1 MEHTDM
7 KLEDLICPW
16 ALRDPLSLEYH
27 NLRWGKLPKEDSE
40 LFALLE
46 LEVFSSGLSW
56 SLILSREKRIR
67 ECCLDMD
74 PEALA
79 EVSDSFLESLLRD
92 SRMIRNRSKVYWL
105 RENAR
110 AFLKIQKA
118 EGSFKRYLD
127 KILGE
132 PVDHRPR
139 PGEIPPSSNP
149 DSERL
154 AADMKRWG
162 FKGVGPVVAYSFM
175 QAVGYVNDH
184 VITCPYRGNSRNNF

>member
-1 MEHTDM
+1 MKHTDN
-7 KLEDLICPW
+7 KLEGLICPW
-16 ALRDPLSLEYH
+16 ALKDPLSLEYH
-27 NLRWGKLPKEDSE
+27 NLRWGKMPEEDSE

-46 LEVFSSGLSW
+46 LEILSSGLSW

-67 ECCLDMD
+67 ECCLNMN

-79 EVSDSFLESLLRD
+79 EVTDSFLESLLQD
-92 SRMIRNRSKVYWL
+92 PRMIRNRSKVYGL

-110 AFLKIQKA
+110 AFFKIQKT
-118 EGSFKRYLD
+118 EGSFKAYLD
-127 KILGE
+127 RFLGE
-132 PVDHRPR
+132 PVDHRLK
-139 PGEIPPSSNP
+139 PGEVPPSKNA

-154 AADMKRWG
+154 AADLKCWG

-184 VITCPYRGNSRNNF
+184 VITCPYRGDNKNNF